1 MNRMP
6 AQQIRVLAIDPF
18 TRGFGFVILEGPE
31 HLVDWGM
38 KEVRKNKA
46 ARSLKQLADLIE
58 HYQPD
63 VIVAEDCMDK
73 HCRRSSRVREL
84 IQEILELAVN
94 KKVKTDSVAKHT
106 VKVACLKSGARTK
119 DEIASVIAKRF
130 PELALRRP
138 PVRQSWMSEAERM
151 SIFDAAAFA
160 LTFFT
165 RRDCPDA
172 GSKEEGEVMGNY
184 AAWGGVIEDSVRM
197 IRCARSAR
205 GRL

>member
-38 KEVRKNKA
+38 KEVRQNKA

-58 HYQPD
+58 HSQPD

-84 IQEILELAVN
+84 IQEILELAAN
-94 KKVKTDSVAKHT
+94 KKVKTDSVSQHT
-106 VKVACLKSGARTK
+106 VKVAFVKSGPRTK

-160 LTFFT
+160 LKSGHI
-165 RRDCPDA
+165 C
-172 GSKEEGEVMGNY
+172 
-184 AAWGGVIEDSVRM
+184 
-197 IRCARSAR
+197 
-205 GRL
+205 

>member
-38 KEVRKNKA
+38 KEVRQNKA

-63 VIVAEDCMDK
+63 VIVA
-73 HCRRSSRVREL
+73 
-84 IQEILELAVN
+84 
-94 KKVKTDSVAKHT
+94 
-106 VKVACLKSGARTK
+106 
-119 DEIASVIAKRF
+119 
-130 PELALRRP
+130 
-138 PVRQSWMSEAERM
+138 
-151 SIFDAAAFA
+151 
-160 LTFFT
+160 
-165 RRDCPDA
+165 
-172 GSKEEGEVMGNY
+172 KEESEVRGNY
-184 AAWGGVIEDSVRM
+184 AAWGGVIEDSVKL
-197 IRCARSAR
+197 IRCARSVR

>member
-1 MNRMP
+1 MGHEGGETEQSC
-6 AQQIRVLAIDPF
+6 AVL
-18 TRGFGFVILEGPE
+18 
-31 HLVDWGM
+31 
-38 KEVRKNKA
+38 K
-46 ARSLKQLADLIE
+46 DLIE
-58 HYQPD
+58 HSQPD

-84 IQEILELAVN
+84 IQGIFELAAN

-106 VKVACLKSGARTK
+106 VKVAFLKSGPRTK

-172 GSKEEGEVMGNY
+172 GSKKEGEVMGNY

>member
-38 KEVRKNKA
+38 KAVRQNKA

-84 IQEILELAVN
+84 IQEILELAAN

-106 VKVACLKSGARTK
+106 VKVAFLKSGPRTK

-160 LTFFT
+160 LTFLYT
-165 RRDCPDA
+165 KRLP
-172 GSKEEGEVMGNY
+172 
-184 AAWGGVIEDSVRM
+184 
-197 IRCARSAR
+197 RCW
-205 GRL
+205 